1 MYKIGVTTKHVQNQF
16 AKGESSDVILYS
28 KLCSLQVFLVLHLWS
43 SRIKVLRVPQPSLK
57 QLEKKS
63 WICCWN
69 VSLNFEINL
78 ESTESTEIK
87 LHFFLDFGI
96 FSNMQQPALNL
107 SEVMDWS
114 LSEEHRSG
122 FDAVPLIFDSLY
134 PKVLTQGE
142 PENSGFIWIYE

>member
-1 MYKIGVTTKHVQNQF
+1 M
-16 AKGESSDVILYS
+16 
-28 KLCSLQVFLVLHLWS
+28 
-43 SRIKVLRVPQPSLK
+43 PQPSLK

-87 LHFFLDFGI
+87 LQSFLDFGI

-122 FDAVPLIFDSLY
+122 FDAVPLIVVGVYFQSFD
-134 PKVLTQGE
+134 TGRA
-142 PENSGFIWIYE
+142 